1 MRKIIFGLV
10 TAIILLAV
18 TVSPVMATADITS
31 VNANATK
38 TTVTLRWTKIGTS
51 TLVRYATNTFPAT
64 TATGTSAYSGAD
76 YFTTVTGL
84 TSGTTYFFS
93 IWAYDGAN
101 YSTNAYHIAVTT
113 LFADVAT
120 GSESASRDIPPI
132 PALPADLVAAP
143 NTGGLDLE
151 PFSTILEAFNSAPGG
166 FNMPVAN
173 IYETAVYIGITLA
186 AGFIYKLSKSLLITW
201 VLAVALSFAGYRM
214 ELCQIHG
221 IIVLIV
227 LGLGAWAVTSF
238 IDRG

>member
-1 MRKIIFGLV
+1 MRKIIFGLI
-10 TAIILLAV
+10 TAIILLVV

-31 VNANATK
+31 VSASATK

-101 YSTNAYHIAVTT
+101 YSTNAYHIAVST
-113 LFADVAT
+113 LYADIAT
-120 GSESASRDIPPI
+120 GGEYNQRDIPPI
-132 PALPADLVAAP
+132 PNLPADLVAAP
-143 NTGGLDLE
+143 NAGGLDLE
-151 PFSTILEAFNSAPGG
+151 PFTTILEAFNSAPGG
-166 FNMPVAN
+166 LGMPVN
-173 IYETAVYIGITLA
+173 NMYEGITYISITILA
-186 AGFIYKLSKSLLITW
+186 ALIYKYSKSLLITW
-201 VLAVALSFAGYRM
+201 VLSLALSVAGYRM

-221 IIVLIV
+221 IIIIVV
-227 LGLGAWAVTSF
+227 LGLGAWAAQSLM
-238 IDRG
+238 DRG